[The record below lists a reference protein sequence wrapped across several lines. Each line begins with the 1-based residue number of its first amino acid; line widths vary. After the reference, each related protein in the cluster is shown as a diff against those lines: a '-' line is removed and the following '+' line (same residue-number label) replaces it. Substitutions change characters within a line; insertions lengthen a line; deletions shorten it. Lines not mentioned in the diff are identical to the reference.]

1 MANIKSQK
9 KRIITNK
16 KAQVLNNDV
25 KQSMKTAIKK
35 FEKALNESVETANE
49 KLNIAI
55 KTIDKAEAKG
65 AKKAI
70 NALSGLGN
78 LIYQLSEGIK
88 GMATLVFP
96 KYEARNGELVVV
108 GTIDLSEALPKVG
121 VGLESVID
129 SLVNA
134 CINAAER
141 EDFKKRMKQ
150 AKKGFDGIGTTM
162 NWRTFAIE

>member
-49 KLNIAI
+49 KLNIAV

-65 AKKAI
+65 VIKKNTALCPLLKYPPCRTPESRCSPPSPRPSCAT
-70 NALSGLGN
+70 ALSP
-78 LIYQLSEGIK
+78 IK
-88 GMATLVFP
+88 
-96 KYEARNGELVVV
+96 
-108 GTIDLSEALPKVG
+108 
-121 VGLESVID
+121 
-129 SLVNA
+129 A
-134 CINAAER
+134 CS
-141 EDFKKRMKQ
+141 
-150 AKKGFDGIGTTM
+150 
-162 NWRTFAIE
+162 

>member
-49 KLNIAI
+49 KLNIAV

-65 AKKAI
+65 IIKKNTA
-70 NALSGLGN
+70 
-78 LIYQLSEGIK
+78 
-88 GMATLVFP
+88 
-96 KYEARNGELVVV
+96 ARYKSNIV
-108 GTIDLSEALPKVG
+108 
-121 VGLESVID
+121 
-129 SLVNA
+129 
-134 CINAAER
+134 
-141 EDFKKRMKQ
+141 KKFNEKE
-150 AKKGFDGIGTTM
+150 
-162 NWRTFAIE
+162 NN